1 MPKPNR
7 LIVAKESILSTFSKT
22 QKRVYSKEQLATVLD
37 QYRRTWHLRDHT
49 TSAEFI
55 SFLIDHGNLR
65 ICELR
70 SDQYGRKITRYSW
83 GQASAL
89 ELAASINARGYLS
102 HSTAADL
109 HGLIRLSAK
118 IIYLNIEQSAKLSN
132 DGTLTQDGID
142 RAFSGKQRL
151 SNLIYTCAGTS
162 VIIIS
167 GKNTNRL
174 GVEEFTGAKSELLQ
188 ITNLERTLIDI
199 TVRPAYAGG
208 TSQVLKAYRTAKNQI
223 SVDRLVATL
232 KKLDYL
238 YPYHQAIGFL
248 MQKAGYPEKSCA
260 KLRTP
265 GLTHDFYL
273 THGLHEPEYSKDWRV
288 YYPKDI

>member
-7 LIVAKESILSTFSKT
+7 LVVAKESILSIFSKT
-22 QKRVYSKEQLATVLD
+22 QKRVYSKEQLTTVLD
-37 QYRRTWHLRDHT
+37 QHRRTWHLRDHT

-55 SFLIDHGNLR
+55 SFLIEQGNLR
-65 ICELR
+65 VCEFR
-70 SDQYGRKITRYSW
+70 SDKYGRKTSRFSW
-83 GQASAL
+83 GRASAL
-89 ELAASINARGYLS
+89 ELAASINTRGYLS
-102 HSTAADL
+102 HATAVEL
-109 HGLIRLSAK
+109 HGLSQVSAK
-118 IIYLNIEQSAKLSN
+118 TIYLNVEQSAKPSN

-142 RAFSGKQRL
+142 RAFSRKQRL
-151 SNLIYTCAGTS
+151 SNLIYTHAGMS

-174 GVEEFTGAKSELLQ
+174 GVEEFAGPKSELLK

-208 TSQVLKAYRTAKNQI
+208 TSQVLKAYRRAKNQI
-223 SVDRLVATL
+223 SIDRLVATL

-238 YPYHQAIGFL
+238 YPYHQSIGFL

-260 KLRTP
+260 KLRLP
-265 GLTHDFYL
+265 GLNHDFYL
-273 THGLHEPEYSKDWRV
+273 THGLYEPEYSKDWRL
-288 YYPKDI
+288 YYPNDI